1 MSQTIQLVHSWVELH
16 GHLHHTPSKTPV
28 FEIRLVAMRK
38 LSCLAAL
45 IQVVDAAIL
54 LISDDKRVGTVL
66 LVMAKLGLM
75 EWVMAK
81 QNLRPVTAPTGLH
94 SSHAKR

>member
-1 MSQTIQLVHSWVELH
+1 M
-16 GHLHHTPSKTPV
+16 
-28 FEIRLVAMRK
+28 
-38 LSCLAAL
+38 
-45 IQVVDAAIL
+45 DAANI

-75 EWVMAK
+75 EWVPAK

-94 SSHAKR
+94 MLMLFCTQHPLFDALPLTRRWVLHVSHLPPCAENADLHW